1 MIIKIGDQ
9 TIDLRPFLV
18 AAVVWAGISVFGIQ
32 FVFKGDAAA
41 LQTWAIFYSLSLTDL
56 FFLVKTIAATLLL
69 MSDQGAEKRS
79 AYAIQAIVFGGLKL
93 LCLGMIIIFL
103 WKFPDKSSTGVLIG
117 LSGLIVV
124 PLAGGFW
131 WSQRLLK
138 EESPKSAR

>member
-1 MIIKIGDQ
+1 MMIIKIADQ

-18 AAVVWAGISVFGIQ
+18 AAILWAVASVLGIL
-32 FVFKGDAAA
+32 FVFHGDAAA
-41 LQTWAIFYSLSLTDL
+41 LQTWAIFYCLSLTDL

-79 AYAIQAIVFGGLKL
+79 AYTIQAIVFGGLKL
-93 LCLGMIIIFL
+93 LCLGMIVIFL
-103 WKFPDKSSTGVLIG
+103 WKFPDRSSMGILIG

-131 WSQRLLK
+131 WSQNQLRA
-138 EESPKSAR
+138 EPKS